1 MAEVI
6 VPSKIEGIAPETA
19 EIPIPVRAYL
29 GPIILEIPA
38 KPAQVAVVV
47 RMATQELLAAGIISP
62 RVPASDAERA
72 IAAAQAGTVQ
82 APAMQQPQQQAPAM
96 QPQPQPDYDTDDEPE
111 PQPQQPRQRR
121 IQ

>member
-1 MAEVI
+1 MPDTAMKV
-6 VPSKIEGIAPETA
+6 EGISPETA

-62 RVPASDAERA
+62 RVAGTAEEAIQSALAAQMPEHREQ
-72 IAAAQAGTVQ
+72 IAAK
-82 APAMQQPQQQAPAM
+82 
-96 QPQPQPDYDTDDEPE
+96 
-111 PQPQQPRQRR
+111 RQSELGSSAE
-121 IQ
+121 Q

>member
-1 MAEVI
+1 VMIEI
-6 VPSKIEGIAPETA
+6 PSKIEGIAPETA

-62 RVPASDAERA
+62 RVPASDGERA
-72 IAAAQAGTVQ
+72 IAAAQAGVSASTVQ
-82 APAMQQPQQQAPAM
+82 RSVPVPTTPSN
-96 QPQPQPDYDTDDEPE
+96 EKE
-111 PQPQQPRQRR
+111 
-121 IQ
+121 

>member
-1 MAEVI
+1 MPEGQTKI
-6 VPSKIEGIAPETA
+6 IEGIAPETA

-62 RVPASDAERA
+62 RAPVSEGERA
-72 IAAAQAGTVQ
+72 IAAAQTVQ
-82 APAMQQPQQQAPAM
+82 PPQPPPQQRNPA
-96 QPQPQPDYDTDDEPE
+96 PE
-111 PQPQQPRQRR
+111 PPEPAPVPTPGAAPSKA
-121 IQ
+121 

>member
-1 MAEVI
+1 MADE
-6 VPSKIEGIAPETA
+6 PRLNKIEGIAPETA

-62 RVPASDAERA
+62 RVPASQDAERA
-72 IAAAQAGTVQ
+72 IAAAQASQSQPT
-82 APAMQQPQQQAPAM
+82 MQRS
-96 QPQPQPDYDTDDEPE
+96 QPQPQPQPQPE
-111 PQPQQPRQRR
+111 PPPASSHEPR
-121 IQ
+121 

>member
-1 MAEVI
+1 MAEA
-6 VPSKIEGIAPETA
+6 SRAIEGISPETA

-72 IAAAQAGTVQ
+72 IAAAQMATAAQ
-82 APAMQQPQQQAPAM
+82 SPTRPAPPVAPS
-96 QPQPQPDYDTDDEPE
+96 EPATSGK
-111 PQPQQPRQRR
+111 
-121 IQ
+121 